1 MTTDEYGAI
10 ISVEDYL
17 AGELENATK
26 HELVE
31 GQVIAMAGASVNH
44 ERIAVN
50 FSAELYNRLKNSPC
64 EPFGSD
70 MKVRVR
76 DNFYYPDLLVDCS
89 FDEAEPYYTTSPVI
103 IVEVLSRSTRKMDE
117 KTKLIEYFNI
127 PTLQEYVLIEQDIAD
142 VTVYRRQEGWRSTHY
157 FLGESVYFESIDCTI
172 AVEDIYRRVKNEDVD
187 SYFAQK
193 SVDAQKEV
201 GV

>member
-1 MTTDEYGAI
+1 MTTDEYGSP

-17 AGELENATK
+17 AGELESAMK

-31 GQVIAMAGASVNH
+31 GQVIAMAGASANH
-44 ERIAVN
+44 ERICQNLSRAIGNVTD
-50 FSAELYNRLKNSPC
+50 KGPC

-142 VTVYRRQEGWRSTHY
+142 VTVYRRQENWRSTHY
-157 FLGESVYFESIDCTI
+157 FLGESIHFESIDYTI
-172 AVEDIYRRVKNEDVD
+172 AVEDIYRRVKNEDVT
-187 SYFAQK
+187 SYFA
-193 SVDAQKEV
+193 AQEPV
-201 GV
+201 S